1 MCLLGSDRLPEAV
14 LMFRNGLFKYSI
26 YLARREDLDIIR
38 QSEPYSYGVYEIH
51 LVVISHCSRWYP
63 K

>member
-38 QSEPYSYGVYEIH
+38 QN
-51 LVVISHCSRWYP
+51 
-63 K
+63 